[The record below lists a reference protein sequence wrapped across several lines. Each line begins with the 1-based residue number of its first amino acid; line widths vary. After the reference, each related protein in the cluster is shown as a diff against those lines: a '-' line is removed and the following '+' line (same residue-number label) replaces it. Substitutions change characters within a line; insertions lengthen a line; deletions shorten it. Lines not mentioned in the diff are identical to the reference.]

1 MISFKPFRNE
11 QRGISQMLF
20 EEFVDSAEEKIN
32 EVLDGNLE
40 IVEFDK
46 FIRSA
51 VKNTLA
57 TPDVK
62 DRFDAFCGYFMGI
75 SKLTEDHVEVRLKN
89 GLRMIQKLRKEN
101 LIESPPI
108 SEETLNPDVDVK
120 FGKKVGPMRE
130 AALRKLGI
138 YTVRDLMYHFPRFY
152 DDWRRPLK
160 ILDLRIGEQVVATAE
175 IVSVEKVSVKK
186 FKIINVVVT
195 DGFSNM
201 YLVWFNQ
208 DYLYDSLSKA
218 KRIAFSGLVKK
229 EYGNFKVYSPD
240 FQIVDKAPPR
250 IFPIYDLTS
259 GISQGIM
266 RSVIESNVKYINAFN
281 EIIPEEFLKKREL
294 IDIKSAIYGMH
305 FPKSEFH
312 LKESKKRLT
321 YDELFLLEMSKM
333 MIKHNVQSKG
343 GISKVFKGHMSK
355 QFIESLPFK
364 LTNAQKRAISEI
376 ESDLKDDR
384 TMNRLLHGDVGSGKT
399 VVAEIATLDVIESGF
414 QVALMAPTYVL
425 AKQHYDRMK
434 NDLSNLNIKIGFI
447 SGSTANSEKMSVKE
461 KLSSGELDLVIGTH
475 ALIQKDVNFK
485 NLGLAVIDEQHKF
498 GVKQRENLMS
508 KGKAVDT
515 LVMTATPIPRTL
527 AMTLYGDLDVTVID
541 EMPYGKK
548 NSRTLIV
555 NDSKKDE
562 VYEFV
567 MQEMDQGH
575 GVFWIVPLIEES
587 EKMALSAA
595 KKVYE
600 DFKNGPF
607 KDREIGLLHGRMPS
621 EEKESVMERFL
632 KKEIQLLVSTTVI
645 EVGIDISHAS
655 VMVIEHPERFGLA
668 QLHQLRGR
676 VGRSGNESFCI
687 LLTSGVELDRLRY
700 FEHTFNGFNLAEYDL
715 KMRGP
720 GEFMGIRQHG
730 MPEFKV
736 ANLVEDEAILL
747 MAREDASKIIEEDPN
762 LDHHVELLEEIN
774 KRYGEKIK
782 FVEVG

>member
-1 MISFKPFRNE
+1 
-11 QRGISQMLF
+11 MLF
-20 EEFVDSAEEKIN
+20 EEFVDTAEKKIN
-32 EVLDGNLE
+32 ESLKDDLE
-40 IVEFDK
+40 VVEFEK

-51 VKNTLA
+51 VRNTLA

-62 DRFDAFCGYFMGI
+62 ERFEAFCGYFMGI
-75 SKLTEDHVEVRLKN
+75 SKLTKDHVDVRLKN
-89 GLRMIQKLRKEN
+89 GLRMIQKLRMEN
-101 LIESPPI
+101 LIEPPPL
-108 SEETLNPDVDVK
+108 SDEVLDPDVDVK

-130 AALRKLGI
+130 RALRKLGI
-138 YTVRDLMYHFPRFY
+138 YTVRDLMYHFPRLY
-152 DDWRRPLK
+152 DDWRRPLR
-160 ILDLRIGEQVVATAE
+160 ILDLRIGEQVAATAE
-175 IVSVEKVSVKK
+175 IVNVEKVRVKN
-186 FKIINVVVT
+186 FKIVNVVVT

-208 DYLYDSLSKA
+208 DYIYDSLSKA

-240 FQIVDKAPPR
+240 FQIVDEVPPR

-259 GISQGIM
+259 SISQGVM
-266 RSVIESNVKYINAFN
+266 RSIIENNFKYINTFK
-281 EIIPEEFLKKREL
+281 EIIPEEFLAQREL
-294 IDIKSAIYGMH
+294 IDIKRAIYGMH

-312 LKESKKRLT
+312 LEASKKRLA
-321 YDELFLLEMSKM
+321 YDEFFLLETSKM
-333 MIKHNVQSKG
+333 MIKNNVQSKG
-343 GISKVFKGHMSK
+343 GISKLFKGRISK

-364 LTNAQKRAISEI
+364 LTSAQKNAINEI
-376 ESDLKDDR
+376 EVDLKSDR

-414 QVALMAPTYVL
+414 QVAFMAPTYVL
-425 AKQHYDRMK
+425 AKQHYDRIK
-434 NDLSNLNIKIGFI
+434 KDLSDLNIEVGFI
-447 SGSTANSEKMSVKE
+447 SGSTPNSEKMIVKE
-461 KLSSGELDLVIGTH
+461 KLSSGALNLVIGTH

-485 NLGLAVIDEQHKF
+485 NLGLVVIDEQHKF
-498 GVKQRENLMS
+498 GVRQRETLMS

-527 AMTLYGDLDVTVID
+527 SMTLYGDLDVTVID
-541 EMPYGKK
+541 EMPHGKK
-548 NSRTLIV
+548 NPRTLIV
-555 NDSKKDE
+555 NDSKKGE

-567 MQEMDQGH
+567 MQEMDQGVS
-575 GVFWIVPLIEES
+575 VFWIVPLIEES
-587 EKMALSAA
+587 EKIDLSAA

-607 KDREIGLLHGRMPS
+607 KGREIGLLHGKMPS
-621 EEKESVMERFL
+621 EEKENTMEKFL

-645 EVGIDISHAS
+645 EVGIDIPHAG

-687 LLTSGVELDRLRY
+687 LLTNGAELDRLRY

-720 GEFMGIRQHG
+720 GEFMGTRQHG

-736 ANLVEDEAILL
+736 ANLVEDENILL
-747 MAREDASKIIEEDPN
+747 MAREDAAKIIKADPN
-762 LDHHVELLEEIN
+762 LEHHAELLEEIN